1 MTVRFPITSEIGGDL
16 IGMVLDELR
25 LCKVNRQESVVLFS
39 DTRTN
44 PNYVSAFLAAGKEL
58 AKSIFEIKIPF
69 LPQGGGKSIDLAP
82 VIKILKNADF
92 VVDLSTGSVLYL
104 YGKGLTRSLVGG
116 HASTASQSQRGAVA
130 PLLSNRRIARANFER
145 R

>member
-16 IGMVLDELR
+16 VGMVLAELR
-25 LCKVNRQESVVLFS
+25 LCKVSRNESVVLFS

-58 AKSIFEIKIPF
+58 AKSIFEVKVPF
-69 LPQGGGKSIDLAP
+69 LPEGEGKSIDLAP
-82 VIKILKNADF
+82 VIQILKSADF

-104 YGKGLTRSLVGG
+104 YGRIDGSFVRR
-116 HASTASQSQRGAVA
+116 HPRAASQSQRGAITSV
-130 PLLSNRRIARANFER
+130 LSNTRGPPADRER
-145 R
+145 G

>member
-1 MTVRFPITSEIGGDL
+1 MTVRFPITREIGGDL

-25 LCKVNRQESVVLFS
+25 LCKVNRDESVVLFS

-82 VIKILKNADF
+82 VIEILKDADF
-92 VVDLSTGSVLYL
+92 VVDLSTGNTLYI
-104 YGKGLTRSLVGG
+104 YGKGLSEVLSGGTRVLQVKANEEQLRSEEHTSEL
-116 HASTASQSQRGAVA
+116 QSR
-130 PLLSNRRIARANFER
+130 
-145 R
+145 